1 MSTISRSGKP
11 IEIELKYRV
20 IDAAA
25 GDRYLAAD
33 EIAGFRPSSAVRSTQ
48 VEDRYIDTANGAM
61 ARAGFAAR
69 LRQTAKTTTVAVKSS
84 VRRVGTGNVHRRE
97 ELEGPADRT
106 AHPRDWPP
114 SDARSLILE
123 QCGDAPLVEVVTIR
137 QLRRKRILQL
147 NGTSVE
153 LSLDEV
159 DAVSRSRVVAR
170 FVELE
175 VELMAGDEAGLADI
189 DRELAADPG
198 LAPADTSKLQSAL
211 RAVAAAEPK
220 RGRRGAILDPG
231 GEDDR
236 GPAEPA
242 PPMAEIVEAVL
253 AELDATTTEA
263 DEPGESPEPRE
274 SSESRVKA
282 NAGRDE
288 GRLDDPGPTATSDPA
303 PDLEAP
309 PSQRAARSDAAE
321 APKSRGEAPAPQGE
335 APAGQEPAASPD
347 RPKRRPKGRATA
359 VAGDDGTAPKED
371 ARPHLVV
378 GKTSGVL
385 ADDHVAEAGRKVLR
399 FHLARMI
406 AKEAGTR
413 DGTDPE
419 DLHGMRV
426 ATRRQRAAWR
436 VFGEAFRPERTKK
449 HRARLREVAAR
460 LGAVRDL
467 DVLIELADAY
477 RADLPVVEQRAL
489 EPLLAAWRLHRDD
502 ARVLLMRELDSDG
515 YRRWLDDYAEFVRH
529 EGVGARPVVP
539 TEPHR
544 VRDTAASR
552 IQSAYEHVRSYE
564 PVLRWADVDTLH
576 ELRIH
581 GKWLRYSMEFVRE
594 ALGPE
599 VDGLI
604 ARVTA
609 LQDHLGLM
617 KDADVAA
624 HLARSFLVENA
635 GSISDVESA
644 AIARYLVSREK
655 EVARLH
661 RTVGRSWRGVSGIAF
676 RRALGRVLASL

>member
-1 MSTISRSGKP
+1 MSPTQRSGKP
-11 IEIELKYRV
+11 VEIELKYRV
-20 IDAAA
+20 IDVAA

-33 EIAGFRPSSAVRSTQ
+33 EIAGFRASSPVRSAQ
-48 VEDRYIDTANGAM
+48 VEDRYIDTAGGAM

-137 QLRRKRILQL
+137 QLRRKRILEL
-147 NGTSVE
+147 DGTSVE

-159 DAVSRSRVVAR
+159 DAVSRSRVVGR

-175 VELMAGDEAGLADI
+175 VELMSGDEAGLADI
-189 DRELAADPG
+189 DRELASDPG

-211 RAVAAAEPK
+211 RAVAASESK
-220 RGRRGAILDPG
+220 RGRGASVLGPIDDDGATDP
-231 GEDDR
+231 ER
-236 GPAEPA
+236 AL
-242 PPMAEIVEAVL
+242 PPIAEIVEAVL
-253 AELDATTTEA
+253 AELDATVPDVDLNEVRLETPDAAAMGGGPAA
-263 DEPGESPEPRE
+263 D
-274 SSESRVKA
+274 
-282 NAGRDE
+282 AG
-288 GRLDDPGPTATSDPA
+288 P
-303 PDLEAP
+303 
-309 PSQRAARSDAAE
+309 AAE
-321 APKSRGEAPAPQGE
+321 AVAGVASAGADVARAATGGPMPTPA
-335 APAGQEPAASPD
+335 
-347 RPKRRPKGRATA
+347 RTKRRPKSKTPATA
-359 VAGDDGTAPKED
+359 AAAAVAEPEPEPSLED
-371 ARPHLVV
+371 VRPHLVV
-378 GKTSGVL
+378 GKTPGVL

-399 FHLARMI
+399 FHLAKMI

-413 DGTDPE
+413 DGIDPE

-436 VFGEAFRPERTKK
+436 VFGEAFRPDRTKK
-449 HRARLREVAAR
+449 HRGRLREVASR

-467 DVLIELADAY
+467 DVLIEAADAY
-477 RADLPVVEQRAL
+477 RADLPVTEQRAL
-489 EPLLAAWRLHRDD
+489 EPLIAAWRLHRDD

-529 EGVGARPVVP
+529 EGVAARPVVP

-544 VRDTAASR
+544 IRDTAASR
-552 IQSAYEHVRSYE
+552 IQAAYEHVRSYE

-581 GKWLRYSMEFVRE
+581 GKWLRYSLEFVRE

-599 VDGLI
+599 ADGLI

-624 HLARSFLVENA
+624 HLARSFLVEHA
-635 GSISDVESA
+635 GSISDGESG

-661 RTVGRSWRGVSGIAF
+661 RTVGRSWRGVAGIVF
-676 RRALGRVLASL
+676 RRALGRALAGL

>member
-1 MSTISRSGKP
+1 MSTTQGSGRP
-11 IEIELKYRV
+11 VEIELKYRV
-20 IDAAA
+20 LDAAA
-25 GDRYLAAD
+25 GDRYLVVGG
-33 EIAGFRPSSAVRSTQ
+33 IAGFQPTTPVRTTQ
-48 VEDRYIDTANGAM
+48 VEDRYIDTAGGAM

-69 LRQTAKTTTVAVKSS
+69 IRQTAKETIVAVKSS
-84 VRRVGTGNVHRRE
+84 ARRAGTGNVHRRQ

-114 SDARSLILE
+114 SDARSLLLE
-123 QCGDAPLVEVVTIR
+123 HCGDAPLVEVVTIR
-137 QLRRKRILQL
+137 QLRRKRILERD
-147 NGTSVE
+147 GTAVE

-159 DAVSRSRVVAR
+159 DAVSRSRVVGR

-175 VELMAGDEAGLADI
+175 VELVRGDEAGLAEI
-189 DRELAADPG
+189 DRALAADPG
-198 LAPADTSKLQSAL
+198 LAPAETSKLQSAL

-220 RGRRGAILDPG
+220 RGRRGASVLTTT
-231 GEDDR
+231 DDEN
-236 GPAEPA
+236 GNAEPGKSG
-242 PPMAEIVEAVL
+242 PPIGAVVEAIL
-253 AELDATTTEA
+253 AELDATT
-263 DEPGESPEPRE
+263 
-274 SSESRVKA
+274 SES
-282 NAGRDE
+282 DE
-288 GRLDDPGPTATSDPA
+288 
-303 PDLEAP
+303 
-309 PSQRAARSDAAE
+309 AAE
-321 APKSRGEAPAPQGE
+321 AAEAVAAIE
-335 APAGQEPAASPD
+335 SPAADQD
-347 RPKRRPKGRATA
+347 RPVDPGASAATDPGGVTVPDPAAAAATRPRPETTRDASASPRAATPRSPERPRRRSKAKTA
-359 VAGDDGTAPKED
+359 APVSTDESTPEED
-371 ARPHLVV
+371 LRPHLVV
-378 GKTSGVL
+378 GKTPGVL
-385 ADDHVAEAGRKVLR
+385 AEDHIAEAGRKVLR

-413 DGTDPE
+413 DGSDPE
-419 DLHGMRV
+419 DLHTMRV

-436 VFGEAFRPERTKK
+436 VFGEAFRPGRTRK
-449 HRARLREVAAR
+449 HRERLREVAAR

-467 DVLIELADAY
+467 DVLIEAADAY
-477 RADLPVVEQRAL
+477 RADQPVAEQRAL
-489 EPLLAAWRLHRDD
+489 EPLIAAWRLHRDD
-502 ARVLLMRELDSDG
+502 ARQLLMRELDSDG

-529 EGVGARPVVP
+529 EGVAARPVVP

-552 IQSAYEHVRSYE
+552 IQAAYEHVRSYE

-599 VDGLI
+599 ADGLI

-624 HLARSFLVENA
+624 HLARSFLVERA
-635 GSISDVESA
+635 GSISDGESA

-661 RTVGRSWRGVSGIAF
+661 RTVGRSWRGVAGIAF
-676 RRALGRVLASL
+676 RRALGRALAGL

>member
-1 MSTISRSGKP
+1 MSTTQRSGQP
-11 IEIELKYRV
+11 VEIELKYRV

-25 GDRYLAAD
+25 GDRYLGAD
-33 EIAGFRPSSAVRSTQ
+33 EIAGFQPSSPVRSTQ
-48 VEDRYIDTANGAM
+48 VEDRYIDTADGAM

-137 QLRRKRILQL
+137 QLRRKRILQRD
-147 NGTSVE
+147 GTSVE

-159 DAVSRSRVVAR
+159 DAVSRSRVVGR

-175 VELMAGDEAGLADI
+175 VELMNGDEAGLADI
-189 DRELAADPG
+189 DRELAADAG

-220 RGRRGAILDPG
+220 RGRRSSVLTPIDDDPSVMP
-231 GEDDR
+231 DR
-236 GPAEPA
+236 AA
-242 PPMAEIVEAVL
+242 PPIATIVEAVL
-253 AELDATTTEA
+253 LELDASATDEGQAAGAVEAAEDAPIEAIVVIEADPADRAADDAGPDGPTESSTTT
-263 DEPGESPEPRE
+263 
-274 SSESRVKA
+274 
-282 NAGRDE
+282 GR
-288 GRLDDPGPTATSDPA
+288 
-303 PDLEAP
+303 
-309 PSQRAARSDAAE
+309 
-321 APKSRGEAPAPQGE
+321 APARTRR
-335 APAGQEPAASPD
+335 AGTAASPE
-347 RPKRRPKGRATA
+347 RAKRRSKSRATA
-359 VAGDDGTAPKED
+359 TRAATAAPDAEAREED

-378 GKTSGVL
+378 GKTPGVL
-385 ADDHVAEAGRKVLR
+385 AEDHIAEAGRKVLR

-436 VFGEAFRPERTKK
+436 IFGEAFRPERTKK
-449 HRARLREVAAR
+449 HRGRLREVASR

-467 DVLIELADAY
+467 DVLIEAADAY
-477 RADLPVVEQRAL
+477 RADLSVAEQRAI
-489 EPLLAAWRLHRDD
+489 EPLLAAWRLHRED
-502 ARVLLMRELDSDG
+502 ARQLLMRELDSDG

-529 EGVGARPVVP
+529 EGVAARPVVP

-599 VDGLI
+599 ADGLI

-624 HLARSFLVENA
+624 HLARSFLVEHA
-635 GSISDVESA
+635 GSISDVESG

-661 RTVGRSWRGVSGIAF
+661 RTVGRSWRGVAGVAF
-676 RRALGRVLASL
+676 RRSLGRALAGL

>member
-1 MSTISRSGKP
+1 MSTIQRSGKP
-11 IEIELKYRV
+11 VEIELKYRV

-137 QLRRKRILQL
+137 QLRRKRILQRD
-147 NGTSVE
+147 GTSVE

-159 DAVSRSRVVAR
+159 DAVSRSRVVGR

-175 VELMAGDEAGLADI
+175 VELMSGDEAGLADI
-189 DRELAADPG
+189 DRELAVDPG
-198 LAPADTSKLQSAL
+198 LAPAGTSKLQSAL

-220 RGRRGAILDPG
+220 RGRRGASILAPV
-231 GEDDR
+231 DDD
-236 GPAEPA
+236 GTEPAEPVVPIA
-242 PPMAEIVEAVL
+242 RIVEAVL
-253 AELDATTTEA
+253 SELDATTTET
-263 DEPGESPEPRE
+263 DEPEDEPAGAGEAKPDVLASASSEVAASPEVGDGAEVLAR
-274 SSESRVKA
+274 
-282 NAGRDE
+282 
-288 GRLDDPGPTATSDPA
+288 PA
-303 PDLEAP
+303 AV
-309 PSQRAARSDAAE
+309 A
-321 APKSRGEAPAPQGE
+321 APAGDP
-335 APAGQEPAASPD
+335 PAGQEPKRPAA
-347 RPKRRPKGRATA
+347 RPKRRSKVRAIA
-359 VAGDDGTAPKED
+359 VAAADGAPSEED

-399 FHLARMI
+399 FHLAKMI

-413 DGTDPE
+413 SGVDPE

-467 DVLIELADAY
+467 DVLIEAADAY
-477 RADLPVVEQRAL
+477 RADLPVTDQRAL

-544 VRDTAASR
+544 IRDTAASR
-552 IQSAYEHVRSYE
+552 IQAAYEHVRSYE

-624 HLARSFLVENA
+624 HLARSFLVEHA
-635 GSISDVESA
+635 GSISDAESG

-661 RTVGRSWRGVSGIAF
+661 RTVGRTWRAVSGLTF
-676 RRALGRVLASL
+676 RRALGRALAGL